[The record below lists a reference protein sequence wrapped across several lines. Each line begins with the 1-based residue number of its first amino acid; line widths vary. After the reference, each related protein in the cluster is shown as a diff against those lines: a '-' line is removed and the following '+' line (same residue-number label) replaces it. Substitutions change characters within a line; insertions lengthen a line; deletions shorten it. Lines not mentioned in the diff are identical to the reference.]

1 MPAPFFFL
9 FHSLFMA
16 ASGIVL
22 AAAVLSLALLSRQG
36 QRLHI
41 LLLLSVVPA
50 TLAALVLPFSGL
62 RTAGSLFFLSFLQG
76 VLIGPIISLAPLTRL
91 KNTPSTWATTAQELG
106 ANKSARFRLLWFP
119 LLGTA
124 LAIGLFLALLL
135 SLLGTFA
142 LMRATLP

>member
-1 MPAPFFFL
+1 MPAPIFFL

-62 RTAGSLFFLSFLQG
+62 HTAGSLFFLSFLQG

-91 KNTPSTWATTAQELG
+91 KIHPAHGPPPHRNWAPTKAHGFGFYGFRYSAQRWQLVCFLPSC
-106 ANKSARFRLLWFP
+106 
-119 LLGTA
+119 
-124 LAIGLFLALLL
+124 
-135 SLLGTFA
+135 
-142 LMRATLP
+142 